1 MAGPQQ
7 SMADLVRTFCG
18 SQNHARHEQRGA
30 IKSEAEFSKEFT
42 RWSAEEVQQRRKS
55 RRDATNKW
63 RLETEFEG
71 TWLAERGEY
80 CMRCAS
86 GLLSSLPSVR
96 WMGAYRWRQ
105 SLRVDVVAGLIV
117 GVMLIPQ
124 GMAYGLLAGLPPE
137 YGLYSSIWPSVFYM
151 LMGCS
156 KHLQVG
162 TNAPISILTDEII
175 APIVSADCHD
185 PEAAQCVSATVEAT
199 LMLSIMI
206 GAIYCLMGT
215 FKLGIITSFMPNP
228 ALTGFTTGASGLIFT
243 ANMKHLVG
251 LDVPSG
257 FSFMQWSY
265 ILRHLGDVNVAS
277 LIIGLVA
284 LAILV
289 LIKMFNKHH
298 ELKFPIPEQ
307 LVVLVLGILVTKFG
321 ELDARFGVKI
331 VGEIPGGLHT
341 PAFPTIGTSQML
353 ELLQQSVIAALVI
366 YILSVNV
373 AKSLGNSHGYHVD
386 ANQELWALC
395 AASVVGGLTGAY
407 PPSGSF
413 SRSALVATIGPGDKG
428 SALHNLVSA
437 MVVALVCLA
446 LTPALYHLPK
456 PVLASVIF
464 TALTSMV
471 TFKEARVLYRVSRW
485 EFALWVVAALGTFL
499 FGVTYGIMASVAS
512 ALFVLLTEQT
522 RPGFSVLGFIQG
534 ANQFRDTALFEQAV
548 QFPGIK
554 VCRFNASLHFA
565 NSEHFEAKVNE
576 ALSEDAAAGKE
587 AVYSVIVDASSL
599 NRVDT
604 TAISMLVTLHESLA
618 ARGIELSFAGWKSKC
633 AALLGKFGFDSTG
646 VPAERWY
653 LCLHDAVIAAHTK
666 HVELEKAKSDT
677 QVSPNAIVVLVEG
690 GAEAE
695 LGTEMVSSVGDLS
708 HMMRNGSREE
718 INSDEQL

>member
-437 MVVALVCLA
+437 MVVALV
-446 LTPALYHLPK
+446 TWPALH
-456 PVLASVIF
+456 
-464 TALTSMV
+464 
-471 TFKEARVLYRVSRW
+471 RVLGGWVRVR
-485 EFALWVVAALGTFL
+485 VAAR
-499 FGVTYGIMASVAS
+499 SV
-512 ALFVLLTEQT
+512 
-522 RPGFSVLGFIQG
+522 
-534 ANQFRDTALFEQAV
+534 
-548 QFPGIK
+548 
-554 VCRFNASLHFA
+554 SLSH
-565 NSEHFEAKVNE
+565 
-576 ALSEDAAAGKE
+576 L
-587 AVYSVIVDASSL
+587 
-599 NRVDT
+599 RCT
-604 TAISMLVTLHESLA
+604 T
-618 ARGIELSFAGWKSKC
+618 
-633 AALLGKFGFDSTG
+633 
-646 VPAERWY
+646 
-653 LCLHDAVIAAHTK
+653 
-666 HVELEKAKSDT
+666 
-677 QVSPNAIVVLVEG
+677 SPN
-690 GAEAE
+690 
-695 LGTEMVSSVGDLS
+695 
-708 HMMRNGSREE
+708 RFWRR
-718 INSDEQL
+718 